1 MSAVLQSA
9 RSLLMLEPEA
19 THADAV
25 SRFCSDSGYRA
36 SVASDFTGFAR
47 AWRRDVDLVILSL
60 ALSRSDGVE
69 AIRFLA
75 QRGCEAGVIITS
87 DADPRILSAARRL
100 ARARR
105 LRVLGTL
112 CKPVVGPELS
122 DLLAH
127 ARPEPPQDCAQS
139 EIQLARDD
147 LRRCL
152 ADQLVRVYFQPKI
165 DVRTLGF
172 VSVEALVRISHPRH
186 GLLRPDAFLAMAEVS
201 GLIGEL
207 TEAVVREAFSWA
219 SRWRRQG
226 IDLCVAVNTSPLLL
240 CDMALPETL
249 AGWAAEL
256 GLDPGRVILEV
267 TETWLAEDGVAALDT
282 LTRLRLAGFQLSIDD
297 FGTGY
302 STMSQLN
309 EIPYGEMK
317 LDQSFVRNAARDPE
331 ARAIVESSIELGH
344 KLGMRV
350 VAEGVERQ
358 EDWDLISELGCD
370 EGQGYFMARPMQ
382 PGALGPWL
390 ERWNATLG
398 AGTAG
403 SEPPRREDPSRP
415 GAAAGA

>member
-1 MSAVLQSA
+1 MNSVAA
-9 RSLLMLEPEA
+9 MPRNLLMLEPEA

-25 SRFCSDSGYRA
+25 SRFCVASGYRP
-36 SVASDFTGFAR
+36 SVARDFTGFAR
-47 AWRRDVDLVILSL
+47 AWRQDVDLVILSL

-75 QRGCEAGVIITS
+75 QRHCEAGVIITS
-87 DADPRILSAARRL
+87 DADPRILSAAQRL
-100 ARARR
+100 ARARH

-112 CKPVVGPELS
+112 GKPCAEFELSSLLTQMGPETAEAS
-122 DLLAH
+122 
-127 ARPEPPQDCAQS
+127 PQA
-139 EIQLARDD
+139 EIQLAREE
-147 LRRCL
+147 LRQCL
-152 ADQLVRVYFQPKI
+152 KDELVRVYFQPKI
-165 DVRTLGF
+165 DVRTLDF
-172 VSVEALVRISHPRH
+172 VSVEALVRINHPRY
-186 GLLRPDAFLAMAEVS
+186 GLLRPDAFLAMAEAS

-207 TEAVVREAFSWA
+207 TEAVARDAFSWA
-219 SRWRRQG
+219 ARWRREG
-226 IDLCVAVNTSPLLL
+226 IDMKVAVNISPLLL
-240 CDMALPETL
+240 SDLALPETL
-249 AGWAAEL
+249 SGWAAEL
-256 GLDPGRVILEV
+256 DLDPSRVILEV

-282 LTRLRLAGFQLSIDD
+282 LTRLRLCGFQLSIDD

-370 EGQGYFMARPMQ
+370 EGQGYFMARPMK
-382 PGALGPWL
+382 PEGLRAWL
-390 ERWNATLG
+390 ARWNTTLG
-398 AGTAG
+398 Q
-403 SEPPRREDPSRP
+403 SR
-415 GAAAGA
+415 